1 MRGIFTLRRHELLWF
16 YQEGASYIFPD
27 AWGTYSLTLTRS
39 LGTQAPDTHTSTHS
53 RYTL

>member
-27 AWGTYSLTLTRS
+27 AWGTYSLTRS
-39 LGTQAPDTHTSTHS
+39 LGTRAPNTHTRTNS